1 VVEFMNSMEQPKA
14 WAKMIAATTAIGF
27 ALGAAA
33 ALVANRYTEHHEDV
47 APDFTTKDL
56 VFLNNPAAQDRW
68 PRLWLGTPRAGS
80 PPVTIIAAARAAPHR
95 D

>member
-1 VVEFMNSMEQPKA
+1 MDLMEQLKA
-14 WAKMIAATTAIGF
+14 WAKMIAATTAIAF
-27 ALGAAA
+27 ALGATA
-33 ALVANRYTEHHEDV
+33 ALVANRYTGHHEDI

-68 PRLWLGTPRAGS
+68 PRQWLGTPRAGS
-80 PPVTIIAAARAAPHR
+80 PPATITAAARTTPHG